1 MTLNENIRKLREK
14 NNFTQQQLADKL
26 YVSRQTVCRWENG
39 SRCPDLIMAKKL
51 AVEFN
56 VSLDELISDEDVRD
70 FNLGSGFKGFNERM
84 KLQEYR
90 KRALDIVEI
99 IGGIFLALSIL
110 FSRYLHMRIPVWCT
124 IIGILIVGA
133 VILLSV
139 VISRKLDGAAD

>member
-1 MTLNENIRKLREK
+1 
-14 NNFTQQQLADKL
+14 
-26 YVSRQTVCRWENG
+26 
-39 SRCPDLIMAKKL
+39 
-51 AVEFN
+51 
-56 VSLDELISDEDVRD
+56 
-70 FNLGSGFKGFNERM
+70 M